1 MYVQLSAKVSYPT
14 FLDRL
19 RITREARCGHLDF
32 SLSILIRAKM
42 RKVKI
47 LTRQVET
54 ITRKGEISTCVIIF
68 NFSTMK
74 FI

>member
-14 FLDRL
+14 FLDGL
-19 RITREARCGHLDF
+19 RITREARCDHLDF

-54 ITRKGEISTCVIIF
+54 ITRKGEIST
-68 NFSTMK
+68 
-74 FI
+74 